1 MLSLPAQSQKLSAW
15 LQHSALPFWSLQG
28 INLQTGAA
36 YEKFNADHQPDLS
49 AIFRS
54 RVQARQ
60 VFVFA
65 AAYQQ
70 GWLPDALATVA
81 GIQHF
86 LNQHAKK
93 ESADAGYVHSL
104 TASGEQ
110 LDRKLDAY
118 DFAFFLL
125 SCAHRYQSFSD
136 LQALDQANKLLKQI
150 EQQFH
155 AAPGGWMEGDY
166 SSPYRRQNP
175 HMHLFEAFLAL
186 YQATKDGKWLA
197 KAGQIYTLF
206 ETVFFRAEQGVLLEY
221 FTDNWQPL
229 PGKQGLLIEP
239 GHMFEWVWLLRW
251 YQQLTDTPVNHYCDA
266 LYRNGLKLGIEAATG
281 LVYDEVLANGEPVK
295 ATKRLWPLTELIK
308 ASLAQAK
315 ASTVLQDRIN
325 AEQTAAL
332 AIDLLFRFYLTSNV
346 TGLYIDQLDAYNQVC
361 VADAPASTLYHL
373 MVAGLEARVYTQE
386 TSRYG
391 CQLKI
396 NPAQGKL

>member
-1 MLSLPAQSQKLSAW
+1 MSLSVQSQKFSDW
-15 LQHSALPFWSLQG
+15 LQHQALPFWSQQG
-28 INLQTGAA
+28 INPQTGAVF
-36 YEKFNADHQPDLS
+36 EKFSADAEPDHK
-49 AIFRS
+49 AVFRS

-60 VFVFA
+60 IFVFA

-70 GWLPDALATVA
+70 GWLAEALPLVA
-81 GIQHF
+81 SIQQF
-86 LNQHAKK
+86 LNAHAKK
-93 ESADAGYVHSL
+93 ANTEAGYVHSL
-104 TASGEQ
+104 TAAGEQ
-110 LDRKLDAY
+110 LDTKLDAY

-125 SCAHRYQSFSD
+125 SCAYRYQSFSD
-136 LQALDQANKLLKQI
+136 LHALDQANKLLEQI

-221 FTDNWQPL
+221 FTDQWQPL
-229 PGKQGLLIEP
+229 PGLQGQIVEP

-251 YQQLTDTPVNHYCDA
+251 YQQLTGTPVDHYCKT
-266 LYRNGLKLGIEAATG
+266 LYQNGLTFGLEAGSG
-281 LVYDEVLANGEPVK
+281 LIYDEVLPGSNPVK
-295 ATKRLWPLTELIK
+295 KTKRLWPLTELIK

-315 ASTVLQDRIN
+315 ASSDPQFKLQ
-325 AEQTAAL
+325 AEQQAAA
-332 AIDLLFRFYLTSNV
+332 AIELLFRFYLRTDV
-346 TGLYIDQLDAYNQVC
+346 KGLYVDQLDANNQVC

-373 MVAGLEARVYTQE
+373 MVAGLEAQAYCQTQH
-386 TSRYG
+386 
-391 CQLKI
+391 
-396 NPAQGKL
+396 NGKL